1 MRHPRGSARLAVSRV
16 HGRRPVER
24 LAAGAAPTENRRGS
38 EPCRNGASCEP
49 FRRLPHATAP
59 AWAIAARRMKE
70 TGGEPGR
77 PLPAGTVVNPALDAP
92 PLR

>member
-16 HGRRPVER
+16 RGRRPVER
-24 LAAGAAPTENRRGS
+24 LAAGAASR
-38 EPCRNGASCEP
+38 EP
-49 FRRLPHATAP
+49 FRCLPHATAP